1 MIFRDRNEDVLK
13 QRLYKLIWEA
23 NPELKERYDNFRLV
37 ADRPKIFGNEKIQKW
52 IDVENFIPGNFNL
65 VVHHL
70 DINGDWIKDNYK
82 LSMDGKV
89 TYKDSLTNENY
100 TTMMDRT
107 KDSGDKFAKSQWWG
121 KWPARDLFEDA
132 QRSLKLA
139 QHYHRE
145 VSKGKMNNTD
155 FYMTTPPEIY
165 DPEHPEK
172 WIQGTIQ
179 AYVRWLLDKNKDPDN
194 N

>member
-100 TTMMDRT
+100 
-107 KDSGDKFAKSQWWG
+107 G
-121 KWPARDLFEDA
+121 
-132 QRSLKLA
+132 
-139 QHYHRE
+139 
-145 VSKGKMNNTD
+145 
-155 FYMTTPPEIY
+155 
-165 DPEHPEK
+165 
-172 WIQGTIQ
+172 
-179 AYVRWLLDKNKDPDN
+179 
-194 N
+194 

>member
-1 MIFRDRNEDVLK
+1 M
-13 QRLYKLIWEA
+13 
-23 NPELKERYDNFRLV
+23 LKERYDNFRLV
-37 ADRPKIFGNEKIQKW
+37 ADRPKIFGDEKIQKW
-52 IDVENFIPGNFNL
+52 IDVQNFIPGNFNL
-65 VVHHL
+65 TVHHL

-82 LSMDGKV
+82 LSMDGKA
-89 TYKDSLTNENY
+89 TYKDSLTKENY
-100 TTMMDRT
+100 ATMMDRT

-121 KWPARDLFEDA
+121 KWPARDVLEDA

-145 VSKGKMNNTD
+145 VSKGKMDNTD